1 MKYCIYCGSQM
12 EDNAN
17 FCTHCGKQ
25 VKNLNN
31 EPIVIKQRKDKE
43 QQVCKQQPMFL

>member
-31 EPIVIKQRKDKE
+31 NLLLLGKEKIKN
-43 QQVCKQQPMFL
+43 QQACKQQPMF

>member
-43 QQVCKQQPMFL
+43 PTGMQTAAYVL